1 VFSAPWNLS
10 CAALLGIWLMAA
22 PSLLNLAGR
31 TADSTHI
38 TGALVATLAVVA
50 FAEPARAVR
59 FLNIVSGLWLLV
71 APWFLHGSTSAWW
84 CISVATGVVLI
95 ALSLRRGPVADQY
108 GAWQRW
114 IR

>member
-1 VFSAPWNLS
+1 
-10 CAALLGIWLMAA
+10 
-22 PSLLNLAGR
+22 
-31 TADSTHI
+31 
-38 TGALVATLAVVA
+38 
-50 FAEPARAVR
+50 
-59 FLNIVSGLWLLV
+59 VSGLWLLV